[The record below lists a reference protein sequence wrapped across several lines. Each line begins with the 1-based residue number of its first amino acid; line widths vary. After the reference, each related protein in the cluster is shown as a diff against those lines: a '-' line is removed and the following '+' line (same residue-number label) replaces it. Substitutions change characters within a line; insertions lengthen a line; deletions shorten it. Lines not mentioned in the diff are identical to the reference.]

1 MHGTRVRHTADV
13 LLSCRDGYYYG
24 WSLLDRFIR
33 IMATHGSA
41 MRGSSTA
48 FLMSTHRT
56 FGPHVRGS
64 EARPLLRG

>member
-1 MHGTRVRHTADV
+1 V

-24 WSLLDRFIR
+24 WSLLSRFVR

-41 MRGSSTA
+41 MRGSTTA

-56 FGPHVRGS
+56 FPPYVRGS